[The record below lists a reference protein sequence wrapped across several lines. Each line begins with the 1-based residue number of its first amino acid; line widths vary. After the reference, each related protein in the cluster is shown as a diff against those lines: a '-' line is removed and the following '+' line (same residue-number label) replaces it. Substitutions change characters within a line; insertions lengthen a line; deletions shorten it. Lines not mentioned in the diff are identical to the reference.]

1 MPPSSRTSVSDSG
14 QPCQPLRTTTKSD
27 PNTVRAS
34 YSFPAREQPPWVRP
48 LTVCPASRS
57 LAATRSKSLA
67 VGGVRKTRM
76 QVPSGR
82 SPRGGRPNPAN
93 LPEPGG
99 QGASVE
105 GTWPSLALAT
115 GCLRGGGGGAEAR
128 GCSPFGGPIGMSR
141 GGGGPCRPARR
152 GEVSGAPRTRRTP
165 RSPRWVRRAVRSS
178 GRYWPPRMSS
188 AWPTRVTCL
197 ATPGVGSAPEGSVVL
212 VRGGGPG
219 CAGRRALRRTPGPRR
234 RRGLVRGWCRGW
246 WWPRLRSG

>member
-1 MPPSSRTSVSDSG
+1 MPAVEDDHEVRPEYGAGVLLLPGARAAPLGSPADRVPRITEPRGNQVEVPGRRRGQEDAHAGPFGSESSRRPPKPR
-14 QPCQPLRTTTKSD
+14 QPTRTW
-27 PNTVRAS
+27 RAGS
-34 YSFPAREQPPWVRP
+34 
-48 LTVCPASRS
+48 LSRGH
-57 LAATRSKSLA
+57 LA
-67 VGGVRKTRM
+67 VLGAGHGV
-76 QVPSGR
+76 
-82 SPRGGRPNPAN
+82 PA
-93 LPEPGG
+93 
-99 QGASVE
+99 
-105 GTWPSLALAT
+105 
-115 GCLRGGGGGAEAR
+115 GGGGGAEAR

-197 ATPGVGSAPEGSVVL
+197 ATPGVARARGFGGAGQ
-212 VRGGGPG
+212 GGGPG
-219 CAGRRALRRTPGPRR
+219 RAGRRALRRTPGPRR